1 MMRSPTLVSAG
12 RAFGVSATRRSPGNV
27 SRGTPTDNEASSAIQ
42 PPLSARGPPGR
53 PGGRRMP
60 TPAYPD
66 ELISSPSFLGSRRN
80 SLHQPPGVLG
90 DVVRREPELG
100 HRPGARRRGAEV
112 VEADAGT
119 VLADPALPAEAGRR
133 LDRKAASDR
142 RGQDLV
148 SVALGLGGEQVPRGH
163 ADDAGANAVGG
174 QAFRGL

>member
-1 MMRSPTLVSAG
+1 MMRSPTFVSAG

-80 SLHQPPGVLG
+80 SLHQPPGVVG

-100 HRPGARRRGAEV
+100 HRPRSRRRRAVV
-112 VEADAGT
+112 VEGNGGAL
-119 VLADPALPAEAGRR
+119 VADPARSEERRVGKGGRAATRAAE
-133 LDRKAASDR
+133 
-142 RGQDLV
+142 V
-148 SVALGLGGEQVPRGH
+148 ET
-163 ADDAGANAVGG
+163 
-174 QAFRGL
+174 